1 MSAPRLSA
9 GGMIGGK
16 YSVRNILGDGGA
28 VITYHATSPQGQE
41 VAVKLYD
48 PAVASHTTVMKSLEQ
63 AYAATNA
70 LPANSAAPIIDAGYD
85 QATLA
90 PFSVTEMLRLP
101 SLTAQ
106 HRRLSAEEVVAL
118 LKGLARSLDL
128 AHVRNVVHGAIKPTN
143 VFVGPSSNP
152 VIVTDFAANL
162 AKAAVPTQ
170 EGFVSSAPWIAP
182 EQAQSG
188 AITPA
193 ADVFSTGLLCFFALC
208 GRSYWRSCQGQTFD
222 LAGWQEELRAARTP
236 TSTRAAELGVPLS
249 PTLDIVL
256 WKAIS
261 NDPADRFKS
270 IGEFA
275 SVMED
280 SLRAQVGNAATM
292 ALPMVGDAPS
302 PLPSTMKNPER
313 EPPRASANPNLQS
326 GATLA
331 LSVDQ
336 LTGGYVP
343 PDQQGIVQPGGMMG
357 AGMMGQG
364 GAPHGGYAGASMSQ
378 QGMMAVQPP
387 QGMGP
392 GMMGQGMMG
401 PGGYAGA
408 SMSQQGMPAVPIP
421 PGSYGGG
428 YAPPGR
434 DQGYPP
440 PPGPN
445 GMLTSLGAPPPKSS
459 KAVPIVIGFTAV
471 ALLGTAGTV
480 LALKWKDLN
489 AASGDG
495 PVAVSGAPSAS
506 APPTSEPKT
515 TATQTATPTPSATT
529 SSSAAAPAPIAVKI
543 VCLPA
548 ACDEVKVDGK
558 VIDPKD
564 LKDLKLAPGKYPVEV
579 SKAGYTA
586 QSGDIEVKEGSAPV
600 TKTFTLAKEAVAAP
614 NPNPNPNPN
623 PKGTGTGGSGGS
635 KPPCKKGGFIKCK

>member
-9 GGMIGGK
+9 GGVIGGK

-28 VITYHATSPQGQE
+28 VITYHCTSQTGQE

-48 PAVASHTTVMKSLEQ
+48 PAVASHQTVMKALEQ

-90 PFSVTEMLRLP
+90 PFSVTELLRLP
-101 SLTAQ
+101 SLAAQ
-106 HRRLSAEEVVAL
+106 QRRLAPEEVVAL

-128 AHVRNVVHGAIKPTN
+128 AHVRKVVHGAIKPTN

-152 VIVTDFAANL
+152 VVVTDFAANL

-188 AITPA
+188 AITPS

-208 GRSYWRSCQGQTFD
+208 GRSYWRSCQGQAFD
-222 LAGWQEELRAARTP
+222 LAGWQEELRAARAP
-236 TSTRAAELGVPLS
+236 MSARAAELGVPLS

-256 WKAIS
+256 WKALS
-261 NDPADRFKS
+261 NDPAERFKS

-275 SVMED
+275 NVMED

-302 PLPSTMKNPER
+302 PLPSNMKNPER
-313 EPPRASANPNLQS
+313 EPPRAAPNPNLAS

-336 LTGGYVP
+336 LTGGYMP
-343 PDQQGIVQPGGMMG
+343 PDQQQGGMVQQG
-357 AGMMGQG
+357 AMMGQG
-364 GAPHGGYAGASMSQ
+364 GMGQGGMQHGGYAGASMSQ
-378 QGMMAVQPP
+378 QGMMAVQA
-387 QGMGP
+387 
-392 GMMGQGMMG
+392 

-408 SMSQQGMPAVPIP
+408 SMSQQGMPAMAVPP
-421 PGSYGGG
+421 YGAYGQ
-428 YAPPGR
+428 PGR

-445 GMLTSLGAPPPKSS
+445 GMLTSLGSAPPKSS

-506 APPTSEPKT
+506 AAPTTEPKP
-515 TATQTATPTPSATT
+515 TATQAPTPPPITTT
-529 SSSAAAPAPIAVKI
+529 SASAAAPATIEVKI
-543 VCLPA
+543 VCQPV

-558 VIDPKD
+558 VIEAKD
-564 LKDLKLAPGKYPVEV
+564 LKDLKLAPGKYPVDV
-579 SKAGYTA
+579 SKSGYVA
-586 QSGDIEVKEGSAPV
+586 QSGDLEVKEGSGPV

-614 NPNPNPNPN
+614 DNTGSKTPVTPN
-623 PKGTGTGGSGGS
+623 TGGGG
-635 KPPCKKGGFIKCK
+635 KKPPPCKKGGFIKCK

>member
-1 MSAPRLSA
+1 MAAPRLSA
-9 GGMIGGK
+9 GGVIGGK
-16 YSVRNILGDGGA
+16 YTVRNILGNGGA
-28 VITYHATSPQGQE
+28 VITYHGVSQQGQE

-70 LPANSAAPIIDAGYD
+70 LPTNSAAPIIDAGYD
-85 QATLA
+85 QPTLA

-101 SLTAQ
+101 SLAAQ
-106 HRRLSAEEVVAL
+106 QRRLAPEEVVML

-162 AKAAVPTQ
+162 AKASVPTQ
-170 EGFVSSAPWIAP
+170 EGFISSAPWIAP

-193 ADVFSTGLLCFFALC
+193 ADVFSAGLLCFFALC
-208 GRSYWRSCQGQTFD
+208 GRGYWRSCQGQSFD
-222 LAGWQEELRAARTP
+222 LAGWQEELRTARTP
-236 TSTRAAELGVPLS
+236 ASARAAELGVPLS
-249 PTLDIVL
+249 PTLDMVL

-261 NDPADRFKS
+261 NDPAERYKS

-280 SLRAQVGNAATM
+280 SMRAQVGSAATM

-302 PLPSTMKNPER
+302 PLPAGMKNPER
-313 EPPRASANPNLQS
+313 DPPRPNANPNLTS

-336 LTGGYVP
+336 LTGGYIP
-343 PDQQGIVQPGGMMG
+343 GQNPQAPMQPGMQQGQMMGPPGGYAGGQMSQPGMMG
-357 AGMMGQG
+357 GAAPTQAVPPQALQSMGGMQVPYDARMSGQG
-364 GAPHGGYAGASMSQ
+364 MPAIGMQQPAGSYGGYAGA
-378 QGMMAVQPP
+378 
-387 QGMGP
+387 
-392 GMMGQGMMG
+392 
-401 PGGYAGA
+401 
-408 SMSQQGMPAVPIP
+408 
-421 PGSYGGG
+421 
-428 YAPPGR
+428 R

-445 GMLTSLGAPPPKSS
+445 GMLTNIGSPPPPKSS

-489 AASGDG
+489 PSNAGG
-495 PVAVSGAPSAS
+495 PVVVAGSGSAAPTADP
-506 APPTSEPKT
+506 APT
-515 TATQTATPTPSATT
+515 TPATQTSAPTPPPTT
-529 SSSAAAPAPIAVKI
+529 SSSAAAPAPIPVKI
-543 VCLPA
+543 VCLPGG
-548 ACDEVKVDGK
+548 CDEVKVDGNVVDAK
-558 VIDPKD
+558 T
-564 LKDLKLAPGKYPVEV
+564 LADLKLAPGKHPVEV
-579 SKAGYTA
+579 SKSGYVA
-586 QSGDIEVKEGSAPV
+586 QSGDIEVKEGSAPM
-600 TKTFTLAKEAVAAP
+600 TKTFTLQKEASESSGTKSP
-614 NPNPNPNPN
+614 GPGPT
-623 PKGTGTGGSGGS
+623 GTGTGK

>member
-9 GGMIGGK
+9 GGVIGGK
-16 YSVRNILGDGGA
+16 YSVRTILGDGGA
-28 VITYHATSPQGQE
+28 VITYHATSPTGQE

-48 PAVASHTTVMKSLEQ
+48 PAVASHQTVMKSLEQ

-90 PFSVTEMLRLP
+90 PFSVTELLRLP
-101 SLTAQ
+101 SLASQ
-106 HRRLSAEEVVAL
+106 HRRLAPEEVVAL

-128 AHVRNVVHGAIKPTN
+128 AHVRKVVHGAIKPTN

-188 AITPA
+188 AISPA
-193 ADVFSTGLLCFFALC
+193 ADVFATGLLCFFALC
-208 GRSYWRSCQGQTFD
+208 GRSYWRSCQGQSFD
-222 LAGWQEELRAARTP
+222 LAGWQEELRTPRTP
-236 TSTRAAELGVPLS
+236 ASTRAAELGVPLS
-249 PTLDIVL
+249 PTLDVVL
-256 WKAIS
+256 WRALS
-261 NDPADRFKS
+261 NDPAERYKS

-275 SVMED
+275 NVMED
-280 SLRAQVGNAATM
+280 SLRTQVGNAATM

-302 PLPSTMKNPER
+302 PLPSNMTNPER
-313 EPPRASANPNLQS
+313 EPPRATPNPNLAS

-336 LTGGYVP
+336 LTGGYMP
-343 PDQQGIVQPGGMMG
+343 PDQQQQQMVQHG
-357 AGMMGQG
+357 AMMGQG
-364 GAPHGGYAGASMSQ
+364 GAAHGGYHGAAVSQ
-378 QGMMAVQPP
+378 QGMMAVQ
-387 QGMGP
+387 
-392 GMMGQGMMG
+392 G
-401 PGGYAGA
+401 PGGFAAA
-408 SMSQQGMPAVPIP
+408 SMSQQGMPAMAVPP
-421 PGSYGGG
+421 HGAAYGQ
-428 YAPPGR
+428 PGR

-445 GMLTSLGAPPPKSS
+445 GMLTSLGSAPPKSS

-480 LALKWKDLN
+480 LALKWRALN
-489 AASGDG
+489 AVTGDG

-506 APPTSEPKT
+506 AAPTSEPKA
-515 TATQTATPTPSATT
+515 TATEEPTPPATATASA
-529 SSSAAAPAPIAVKI
+529 SAAAPETIAVKI
-543 VCLPA
+543 VCQPVS
-548 ACDEVKVDGK
+548 CDEVKVDGK
-558 VIDPKD
+558 IIEAKD
-564 LKDLKLAPGKYPVEV
+564 LKDLKLAPGKYPVDV
-579 SKAGYTA
+579 SKSGYVA
-586 QSGDIEVKEGSAPV
+586 QSGDLEVKEGSAPV

-614 NPNPNPNPN
+614 ANTGSNPPV
-623 PKGTGTGGSGGS
+623 SGGGG
-635 KPPCKKGGFIKCK
+635 KKPPPCKKGGFIKCK

>member
-1 MSAPRLSA
+1 V
-9 GGMIGGK
+9 IGGK
-16 YSVRNILGDGGA
+16 YTVRSILGNGGS
-28 VITYHATSPQGQE
+28 VVTYHAVSQQGQE

-85 QATLA
+85 QPTLA
-90 PFSVTEMLRLP
+90 PFSVTELLRLP
-101 SLTAQ
+101 SLQ
-106 HRRLSAEEVVAL
+106 SQQRRLAPEEVVAL

-152 VIVTDFAANL
+152 VVVTDFAANL

-188 AITPA
+188 SITPA
-193 ADVFSTGLLCFFALC
+193 ADVFSAGLLCFFALC
-208 GRSYWRSCQGQTFD
+208 GRSYWRSCQGQQFD
-222 LAGWQEELRAARTP
+222 LAGWQEELRTSRTP
-236 TSTRAAELGVPLS
+236 TSARAAELGVPLS

-256 WKAIS
+256 WKALS
-261 NDPADRFKS
+261 NDPQERYKS

-280 SLRAQVGNAATM
+280 SMRAQVGSAATM
-292 ALPMVGDAPS
+292 ALPMIGDAPS
-302 PLPSTMKNPER
+302 PLPAGMTNPER
-313 EPPRASANPNLQS
+313 GSPRSPNNPSLQS

-336 LTGGYVP
+336 LTGGYI
-343 PDQQGIVQPGGMMG
+343 PDQGQPLQGQ
-357 AGMMGQG
+357 
-364 GAPHGGYAGASMSQ
+364 
-378 QGMMAVQPP
+378 
-387 QGMGP
+387 
-392 GMMGQGMMG
+392 

-408 SMSQQGMPAVPIP
+408 QVSQQGMAVAVPTQAFAQPMP
-421 PGSYGGG
+421 PQGHVPAGALQSMHGGMQNPYDARMTGQGMPAMQGGAYGNNG
-428 YAPPGR
+428 YVQAR
-434 DQGYPP
+434 DGGYPP

-445 GMLTSLGAPPPKSS
+445 GMLTNVGTPPPPKSS

-489 AASGDG
+489 PDNADG
-495 PVAVSGAPSAS
+495 PVVVGGSATAATTTEPAP
-506 APPTSEPKT
+506 
-515 TATQTATPTPSATT
+515 TQTATATSAPAAPPTT
-529 SSSAAAPAPIAVKI
+529 SASAATSPPIAVKI
-543 VCLPA
+543 VCQPV

-558 VIDPKD
+558 AVAAND

-579 SKAGYTA
+579 SKSGYVA

-600 TKTFTLAKEAVAAP
+600 TKTFTLAKEAAAAP
-614 NPNPNPNPN
+614 ENTGTKTPGPGPT
-623 PKGTGTGGSGGS
+623 GTGTGTK